1 MVSSSKLLNIGLTNS
16 AICKS
21 RNGESG
27 NGTKGMQGMEVGM
40 REIGVGMRG
49 IRVGM
54 RIFYQIRNIKLRYQ
68 CLMLMFSCNDPNQ
81 RYYLNGMWKYGPSVL
96 ILFR

>member
-1 MVSSSKLLNIGLTNS
+1 M
-16 AICKS
+16 
-21 RNGESG
+21 
-27 NGTKGMQGMEVGM
+27 KGMQGMEVGM
-40 REIGVGMRG
+40 REIGVGMRGMVVGMRG

-96 ILFR
+96 ILLR